1 MSKKK
6 NYTLNLSADI
16 AFAAGEGE
24 RQPTVDIVAYTGD
37 QIAQAWSDVPLVV
50 DLAGVKA
57 GETVP
62 VLYAHGR
69 EDMNSLDSVVGK
81 STRIENT
88 GKQLDIA
95 ADLIRG
101 EPNSDKLIRLGA
113 AGVPL
118 QASIGASVDRTE
130 YIKSGQSVTVNGREF
145 AGPITVVRAS
155 RLREVSLVLF
165 GADANTSAA
174 IAADASSEEVPMAD
188 HANEKPEDVK
198 ASAEDTA
205 KVAVGNESKSVEAS
219 LGITAKGGDG
229 ASLVDA
235 NSVADLV
242 LSKLKEELL
251 GRERADRAK
260 SPAVHVVDAAAANS
274 PKVIEA
280 GLCLAG
286 GLPNVEASFDAKTLE
301 LAHKRQGRG
310 SLQEVLIEAARANGY
325 TGHYRIDQGNCKE
338 VLANA
343 FSTHSISNVLSA
355 TYGKFLLAG
364 FSSVESGYEKI
375 AAVRSVSDYKAMT
388 GVRLN
393 GGFDFLDVGPTG
405 ELKDAAASDETRTIQ
420 AKLTGRLTKVS
431 MVDIIND
438 DLGVLTQVPSRLGRG
453 AALKLNTDF
462 WTAFAAGSYTAA
474 SPGGG
479 NALSLTSLKAA
490 VTAWRKLK
498 DSDNNPLGIMPR
510 FIVVPADLE
519 ITAAEMM
526 SSALLITGSTT
537 TQTSQNV
544 LAGRYE
550 VVGSSYLSSATTW
563 WLAASPMDL
572 PAMEIAYLN
581 GQRAPTVESA
591 DVDFAQLG
599 VQFRGHFS
607 YGVAVA
613 ETKGAYKMATA

>member
-1 MSKKK
+1 MSKK
-6 NYTLNLSADI
+6 NYKLNLSADL
-16 AFAAGEGE
+16 AFAAGDGE

-37 QIAQAWSDVPLVV
+37 AIAQAWSDVPLVV

-57 GETVP
+57 GGTVP

-69 EDMNSLDSVVGK
+69 EDMNTLDSVVGA
-81 STRIENT
+81 STGIENT
-88 GKQLDIA
+88 GRQLNIT

-101 EPNSDKLIRLGA
+101 EPNSDKLIRLGS

-130 YIKSGQSVTVNGREF
+130 YVKPGTSVTVNGREF
-145 AGPITVVRAS
+145 SGPLTVVRAS

-174 IAADASSEEVPMAD
+174 IAADASSEVDPMAD
-188 HANEKPEDVK
+188 KATDKPEDVK

-205 KVAVGNESKSVEAS
+205 KAAVGTENKTVEAS
-219 LGITAKGGDG
+219 LGIKANGEG
-229 ASLVDA
+229 ASLTA
-235 NSVADLV
+235 ESVAEVV
-242 LSKLKEELL
+242 LAKLREERLA
-251 GRERADRAK
+251 ETRADRAK
-260 SPAVHVVDAAAANS
+260 SPAVHVVDAVAVNS
-274 PKVIEA
+274 PQVIEA

-286 GLPNVEASFDAKTLE
+286 GLPNVEKAFDAKTLE
-301 LAHKRQGRG
+301 LADKRHGRG

-338 VLANA
+338 VLASA
-343 FSTHSISNVLSA
+343 FSTHSISNVLAA
-355 TYGKFLLAG
+355 TYGKFMRAG
-364 FSSVESGYEKI
+364 FDAVEREFEKI
-375 AAVRSVSDYKAMT
+375 SSVRSVPDYKTMT
-388 GVRLN
+388 GVRVN

-405 ELKDAAASDETRTIQ
+405 EIKDAAASDETRTIQ

-438 DLGVLTQVPSRLGRG
+438 DLGMLSQVPARLGRG

-462 WTAFAAGSYTAA
+462 WAAFVAGSYGAA

-479 NALSLTSLKAA
+479 NAFSLTSLKAA
-490 VTAWRKLK
+490 VAAWKKLT
-498 DSDNNPLGIMPR
+498 DTDGNPLGIPAKYL
-510 FIVVPADLE
+510 VVPPELE
-519 ITAAEMM
+519 IAAAELMA
-526 SSALLITGSTT
+526 SSLLISGNTT
-537 TQTSQNV
+537 ASGNANV

-550 VVGSSYLSSATTW
+550 VVCSAYLTTATTW
-563 WLAASPMDL
+563 WLVASPMDL

-613 ETKGAYKMATA
+613 ETKGAYKMATS